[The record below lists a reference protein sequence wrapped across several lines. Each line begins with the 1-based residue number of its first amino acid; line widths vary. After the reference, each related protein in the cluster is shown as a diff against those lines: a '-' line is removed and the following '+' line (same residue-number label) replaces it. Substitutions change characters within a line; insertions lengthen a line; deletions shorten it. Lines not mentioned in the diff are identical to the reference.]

1 LSWPPTP
8 PPLLVV
14 LVLLPWARAA
24 DEEDPVEEDV
34 TKVKV
39 EEKKLLSLYMV
50 GRTKEGKVAWLEL
63 GRVELGWE
71 V

>member
-50 GRTKEGKVAWLEL
+50 G
-63 GRVELGWE
+63 
-71 V
+71 